1 MLKKTISWV
10 IPCFNEEEVILD
22 TISRIVNVSDSID
35 SYCFEIIFIDDGS
48 IDQTRKLI
56 KSKIKD
62 DPRIQLI
69 GLSRNYGHQVAVQ
82 AGLNTSLGSAV
93 IIIDADLQDPP
104 EVVNSFIQEWENGFE
119 VIYGKRIER
128 KSESLFKK
136 FTAALFYRIMN
147 LISDIDIPLD
157 TGDFRLIDEKVV
169 YALRDMP
176 EKGRFLRGLITWA
189 GFRQKHIEYKREPRF
204 AGKSKYPLRK
214 MLVFAIE
221 GITSFSRKPLQIS
234 SLAGV
239 IASVISLLGIF
250 YVLYIRL
257 LTNNWVEGWAWLA
270 LIILMSSGLQ
280 LICIGI
286 MGEYIGRI
294 YIESK
299 NRPLYLV
306 DERINH
312 SANETAN

>member
-1 MLKKTISWV
+1 MQKKIISWV
-10 IPCFNEEEVILD
+10 IPCFNEEEVILE
-22 TISRIVNVSDSID
+22 TISRISKVSDSID
-35 SYCFEIIFIDDGS
+35 SYSWEILFVDDGS
-48 IDQTRKLI
+48 ADQTRELI
-56 KSKIKD
+56 KSKIQED
-62 DPRIQLI
+62 QRIQLI
-69 GLSRNYGHQVAVQ
+69 GLSRNYGHQAAVQ
-82 AGLNTSLGSAV
+82 AGLNNSLGSAV

-104 EVVNSFIQEWENGFE
+104 ELVDSFIKEWENGFD

-128 KSESLFKK
+128 KSESLFKQ
-136 FTAALFYRIMN
+136 FTAVLFYRILNSM
-147 LISDIDIPLD
+147 SEIDIPLD
-157 TGDFRLIDEKVV
+157 TGDFRLIDQKVV

-204 AGKSKYPLRK
+204 AGTSKYPLRK
-214 MLVFAIE
+214 MILFALE

-234 SLAGV
+234 SLIGGFASI
-239 IASVISLLGIF
+239 IALIGIF
-250 YVLYIRL
+250 YVLCIRL

-280 LICIGI
+280 LLSIGI
-286 MGEYIGRI
+286 MGEYLGRI

-306 DERINH
+306 DERINYTVNQK
-312 SANETAN
+312 SN